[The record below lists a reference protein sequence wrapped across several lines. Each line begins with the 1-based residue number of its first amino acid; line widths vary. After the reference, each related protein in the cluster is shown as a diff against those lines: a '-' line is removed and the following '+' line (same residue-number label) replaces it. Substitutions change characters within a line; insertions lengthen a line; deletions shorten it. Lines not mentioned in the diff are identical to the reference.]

1 MNPVRLDPQ
10 GPFKRDPLAP
20 HQMQNRQTR
29 TQDVFVL
36 CHLGVARLERDRW
49 SLTIDGMVGHPRTLR
64 FDDLTRYS
72 KTEVASVHQCCGSPL
87 APFEP
92 TRRVCNVR
100 WGGVRLAD
108 VLADCRPSESARYIW
123 SYGADFGKFGGV
135 AVDAY
140 IKDLPIARVE
150 ADVLIGYEMNGSP
163 LPAEHGFPVRL
174 VVPGFYGT
182 NSVKWLT
189 RIRLGESRALAPF
202 TTRWYNDPV
211 LDGAGRETGETTPV
225 WSIAPESLIVS
236 PIPNEAIE
244 LSAEREIWGWAWA
257 DGGVRSVY
265 IRAGDAATWRPAEL
279 EPPRGREW
287 QRFWMPWTPR
297 QRGMVALAS
306 RAEATDGML
315 QSISGRRN
323 SVYHVP
329 VNVI

>member
-20 HQMQNRQTR
+20 HQMRDRQTR
-29 TQDVFVL
+29 TQDVFAL

-135 AVDAY
+135 AIDAY

-163 LPAEHGFPVRL
+163 LPAEHGFPARL

-189 RIRLGESRALAPF
+189 RIRLVESRALCSIHHPLVQ
-202 TTRWYNDPV
+202 RP
-211 LDGAGRETGETTPV
+211 GAGRRRPRNRRNHAGLVDRARVTHR
-225 WSIAPESLIVS
+225 L
-236 PIPNEAIE
+236 
-244 LSAEREIWGWAWA
+244 A
-257 DGGVRSVY
+257 DTQRGDRAVG
-265 IRAGDAATWRPAEL
+265 RAGNMGLGLGGWRGSQRLCPRRRRSDMATRRARAAARTRVAALLDALDAEAAWY
-279 EPPRGREW
+279 GGA
-287 QRFWMPWTPR
+287 RFTGPR
-297 QRGMVALAS
+297 QRTGCFS
-306 RAEATDGML
+306 RYQGDATR
-315 QSISGRRN
+315 SITYR
-323 SVYHVP
+323 
-329 VNVI
+329 